1 MNIWRLILQ
10 EILGRKQ
17 NFISGLISVILAT
30 AVLTGALT
38 SLKLYDIRTRQ
49 IIDEKI
55 KETEQR
61 MALLQDDYRKIMKK
75 LGFNLLILPREQQ
88 VSNLYLEDLPSH
100 TMPESYVD
108 TLATSDMMSIRHLLP
123 SLQQKLFWPEQ
134 KRSIILIGTRGEVP
148 LLHRDPK
155 EPILVAVP
163 RGEAVIGHHLAQSLQ
178 LKPGTRIQL
187 LGQSFLVN
195 KCNEERGSRDDIT
208 IWIDLKQ
215 AQEML
220 NKPDQVNA
228 ILALKC
234 HCAGSEI
241 AEIRQQV
248 QGILPGVKVIEQGS
262 KVVTRAEARD
272 RAARE
277 AREAITAEKLNRAS
291 IRKQQQDLFAIL
303 VPVVFIGSAIW
314 IALLFLANVR
324 ERKSEIGIFTAIG
337 VKSQK
342 IIFLFIGKAML
353 MGAAGALAGYLLG
366 VLIPSILQESLVS
379 PAWNMNHFVL
389 SFFLALILAGVASWI
404 PAYLASQQ
412 DPAAVLREE

>member
-1 MNIWRLILQ
+1 MSAWRLILQ
-10 EILGRKQ
+10 EIRGRKQ

-38 SLKLYDIRTRQ
+38 SLKLYDIRTQQ
-49 IIDEKI
+49 IIDKKI
-55 KETEQR
+55 DETEQR

-75 LGFNLLILPREQQ
+75 LGFNLLILPQEQQ
-88 VSNLYLEDLPSH
+88 VSDLYLEEFSSH

-108 TLATSDMMSIRHLLP
+108 TLAASEIMSIRHLLP

-134 KRSIILIGTRGEVP
+134 KRTIILIGTRGEVP

-163 RGEAVIGHHLAQSLQ
+163 HGEAVIGYSLAQSLQ
-178 LKPGTRIQL
+178 IEPGDKIQL
-187 LGQSFLVN
+187 LGQSFVVGR
-195 KCNEERGSRDDIT
+195 CNEERGSRDDIT
-208 IWIDLKQ
+208 LWIDLQQ

-220 NKPDQVNA
+220 NKTNQINA

-234 HCAGSEI
+234 HCAGNEI
-241 AEIRQQV
+241 AEIREQV
-248 QGILPGVKVIEQGS
+248 RNILPGVKVIEQGS

-277 AREAITAEKLNRAS
+277 AREAIAAEKLNRAKL
-291 IRKQQQDLFAIL
+291 RQQQQDLFAIL
-303 VPVVFIGSAIW
+303 VPVVFIGSGIW

-324 ERKSEIGIFTAIG
+324 ERKSEVGIFTAMG
-337 VKSQK
+337 VKSRQ
-342 IIFLFIGKAML
+342 IVFLFLGKAL
-353 MGAAGALAGYLLG
+353 IMGAIGALAGYFIG
-366 VLIPSILQESLVS
+366 VLIPPILHEPFMS
-379 PAWNMNHFVL
+379 PTWNGVHLMSAFL
-389 SFFLALILAGVASWI
+389 LALILAGVASWI
-404 PAYLASQQ
+404 PAYLASLQ